1 MSDYSYYL
9 QFQKGSDCAD
19 LSETQI
25 ALFTKLI
32 EALDYP
38 FIRISSIQAFLKG
51 ERILWGGG
59 FGDTF
64 TEEALVVLLKGIG
77 LYGELFSW
85 CQYGGDRYPETPP
98 TDEDCWVIRPGV
110 PVTQKQESY
119 KARKAQEKVT
129 DLLKRYRQLCDAG
142 EIGYLPLRWGF
153 FTFLNGSELSE
164 KQQELVRSLCS

>member
-9 QFQKGSDCAD
+9 QFQKDPDCAD
-19 LSETQI
+19 LSEAQA
-25 ALFTKLI
+25 ALFTKLT
-32 EALDYP
+32 EALDFP
-38 FIRISSIQAFLKG
+38 FVRFQRVQALLKG

-85 CQYGGDRYPETPP
+85 CRYDGRYLETPP
-98 TDEDCWVIRPGV
+98 TDEDCWVVRPGV

-119 KARKAQEKVT
+119 KVKKEQEQMVG
-129 DLLKRYRQLCDAG
+129 LLERYRQLCDAG
-142 EIGYLPLRWGF
+142 EVTHTPIRWGF
-153 FTFLNGSELSE
+153 FTFLNRSELSE
-164 KQQELVRSLCS
+164 KQQELIRSLCP